1 MPDFLTGPIIAGAII
16 AVVVIIIVIASYV
29 KAPPDKAYII
39 SGLRKQPKILIG
51 RAGLKMPFFERKDE
65 LLIKQISIDIKT
77 DGYVPTA
84 DFIGVNIDAVAKVR
98 VMSEGEGVK
107 LAMKNF
113 LNMKEQQ
120 IAESLVDSLQGN
132 MREIIGT
139 ITLKDLC
146 NDRKKFGDEV
156 QQKAQEDMKRLGIE
170 IISCNV
176 QHVTDEKDLIN
187 ALGQDNM
194 AKIQKDAS
202 IAKAQADRDVA
213 IAQAQAQKEAND
225 AKVAADTEIAVK
237 QNELSIRKA
246 ELKTV
251 EDTKKAE
258 ADAAYEIQRE
268 AQRKTIEVTKTNA
281 DIARQEKEVDLKR
294 KEAEVKEQALDAE
307 VKKKAEAEKF
317 AKQQAA
323 DAALYERQRNAE
335 AEKFEREKA
344 AEARK
349 VQAEADLFAKAQ
361 EAEGIRK
368 VGEAE
373 AAAIAAKGLAEAEA
387 LEKKAE
393 AMKKYGQAAMME
405 MIVKALPE
413 MAAEIAKPLS
423 TIDKVTIIDTGN
435 GGNGDSGVGTMSSYV
450 PAVLAQTIESVKE
463 TTGIDIR
470 EIMRAST
477 YDAKVNKNI
486 TVSGLDN
493 VQTVN
498 VSTDGAIAP
507 AIPAP
512 VAPAPAP
519 VAPIPVA
526 PAPVAPTPVEP
537 APAPVAPAPVAPV
550 APGPAAPTAPQAPT
564 PFPGTFKAPPTAPN
578 GPTGPRGPKA

>member
-1 MPDFLTGPIIAGAII
+1 MPEFLTGPIIAAII
-16 AVVVIIIVIASYV
+16 IAIIVIIIIICSYV

-39 SGLRKQPKILIG
+39 SGLRRNPKILIG

-120 IAESLVDSLQGN
+120 IADSLVDSLQGN

-237 QNELSIRKA
+237 QNELSIKRA
-246 ELKTV
+246 ELKTI
-251 EDTKKAE
+251 EDTKQAE
-258 ADAAYEIQRE
+258 ADAAYEIQKE
-268 AQRKTIEVTKTNA
+268 NQRKTIEVTKTNA

-335 AEKFEREKA
+335 AEKFELEKA

-349 VQAEADLFAKAQ
+349 VQAEADLFAKQQ

-423 TIDKVTIIDTGN
+423 TIDKVTIIDSGN
-435 GGNGDSGVGTMSSYV
+435 GGDTGVGSMGSYV
-450 PAVLAQTIESVKE
+450 PSVLAQTIESVKE

-470 EIMRAST
+470 EIMKANT

-486 TVSGLDN
+486 TVSGLDGL
-493 VQTVN
+493 QTLN
-498 VSTDGAIAP
+498 VSTGDAIETVSGAP
-507 AIPAP
+507 ATTAPAAP
-512 VAPAPAP
+512 VAPEATA
-519 VAPIPVA
+519 
-526 PAPVAPTPVEP
+526 
-537 APAPVAPAPVAPV
+537 
-550 APGPAAPTAPQAPT
+550 APQAPT
-564 PFPGTFKAPPTAPN
+564 APTTEA
-578 GPTGPRGPKA
+578 